1 MKWWLIVVVLIAGC
15 GSNPLTFSPLTFS
28 EEAFLGTWA
37 TEFDGEDGT
46 KVRIIWTFESLFDGD
61 RTVWNEIHR
70 DDAFIR
76 HRKGEWQVLNSSRLR
91 VVLDSENLT
100 VTDNYDGDPEE
111 INSDSIGEIVGTILG
126 DILRAL
132 TDDEYTI
139 DFIRDG
145 DVLQMK
151 WYNDEYHTYIL
162 MG

>member
-1 MKWWLIVVVLIAGC
+1 MKWWIIVVVLIAGC
-15 GSNPLTFSPLTFS
+15 GSNPLTSS
-28 EEAFLGTWA
+28 EEAFLGTWV
-37 TEFDGEDGT
+37 TEFDEEDGT
-46 KVRIIWTFESLFDGD
+46 KVRIIWTFESLFEGD
-61 RTVWNEIHR
+61 RTVWNVIHR
-70 DDAFIR
+70 NDAFIR

-100 VTDNYDGDPEE
+100 VTDHYDGDPEE

>member
-15 GSNPLTFSPLTFS
+15 GSNPPTFS
-28 EEAFLGTWA
+28 EAAFLGTWV

-46 KVRIIWTFESLFDGD
+46 KVRIIWTFDSLFGGD

-100 VTDNYDGDPEE
+100 VTDHYDGDPEA
-111 INSDSIGEIVGTILG
+111 ITSDSDAEFIGTILG
-126 DILRAL
+126 DILSAL

-139 DFIRDG
+139 DYIRDG
-145 DVLQMK
+145 DVLRMK

>member
-15 GSNPLTFSPLTFS
+15 GSNPLTSS
-28 EEAFLGTWA
+28 EEAFLGTWV
-37 TEFDGEDGT
+37 TEFDEQNGT

-61 RTVWNEIHR
+61 RTVRNEIHR
-70 DDAFIR
+70 NDAFIR

-91 VVLDSENLT
+91 VVLDSQNLT

-111 INSDSIGEIVGTILG
+111 INSDGTGEIVGTILG
-126 DILRAL
+126 GILSAL

>member
-15 GSNPLTFSPLTFS
+15 GSNPPTFS
-28 EEAFLGTWA
+28 EVAFLGTGV

-76 HRKGEWQVLNSSRLR
+76 HRTGEWNVLNSSRLR

-100 VTDNYDGDPEE
+100 VTDHYDGDPEA
-111 INSDSIGEIVGTILG
+111 ITSDSDAEFIGTILG
-126 DILRAL
+126 DILSAL

-139 DFIRDG
+139 DYIRDG
-145 DVLQMK
+145 DVLRMK

>member
-15 GSNPLTFSPLTFS
+15 GRNPLTFS
-28 EEAFLGTWA
+28 EEAFLGTWV

-61 RTVWNEIHR
+61 RTVWNEIHK
-70 DDAFIR
+70 DDAFVR
-76 HRKGEWQVLNSSRLR
+76 HRKGQWQVLDSSRLR

-100 VTDNYDGDPEE
+100 VTDHYDGDPEA
-111 INSDSIGEIVGTILG
+111 ITSDSDTEFIGTILG

-145 DVLQMK
+145 DVLRMK

>member
-15 GSNPLTFSPLTFS
+15 GSNPPTFS
-28 EEAFLGTWA
+28 EKAFLGTWV

-100 VTDNYDGDPEE
+100 VSIT
-111 INSDSIGEIVGTILG
+111 SDSDTEFIGTILG

>member
-1 MKWWLIVVVLIAGC
+1 MKWLPIVVVLIAGC
-15 GSNPLTFSPLTFS
+15 GSNALTSS
-28 EEAFLGTWA
+28 EEEFLGTWV
-37 TEFDGEDGT
+37 TEFDEKDGT

-61 RTVWNEIHR
+61 RNVWNEIHR

-91 VVLDSENLT
+91 VVLDSQNLT
-100 VTDNYDGDPEE
+100 VTDNYDGDLEE
-111 INSDSIGEIVGTILG
+111 NNSDGAGEIIGTILG
-126 DILRAL
+126 GMLSAL

-151 WYNDEYHTYIL
+151 WYNDEYHSYIL

>member
-15 GSNPLTFSPLTFS
+15 GSNPLTSS
-28 EEAFLGTWA
+28 EEAFLGTWV
-37 TEFDGEDGT
+37 TEFDGEDET

-126 DILRAL
+126 DILSAL

-162 MG
+162 MD

>member
-15 GSNPLTFSPLTFS
+15 GSNPLTSS
-28 EEAFLGTWA
+28 EEAFLGTWV

-70 DDAFIR
+70 NDAFIR

-111 INSDSIGEIVGTILG
+111 INSDGTGEIVGTILG
-126 DILRAL
+126 DIFSAL

>member
-15 GSNPLTFSPLTFS
+15 GSNPPTFS
-28 EEAFLGTWA
+28 EKAFLGTWV
-37 TEFDGEDGT
+37 TEFDEEDGT

-100 VTDNYDGDPEE
+100 VTDHYDGDPEA
-111 INSDSIGEIVGTILG
+111 ITSDSIGEIVGTILG

-139 DFIRDG
+139 DYIRDG

>member
-15 GSNPLTFSPLTFS
+15 GSNPPTFS
-28 EEAFLGTWA
+28 EEAFLGTWV

-100 VTDNYDGDPEE
+100 VTDHYDGDPEE

-126 DILRAL
+126 DILSAL

>member
-1 MKWWLIVVVLIAGC
+1 MKWWLIIVVLIAGC
-15 GSNPLTFSPLTFS
+15 GSNLLTSS
-28 EEAFLGTWA
+28 EEAFLGTWV
-37 TEFDGEDGT
+37 TEFDEQNGT

-91 VVLDSENLT
+91 VVLDSQNLT

-111 INSDSIGEIVGTILG
+111 TNSDGTGEIVGTILG
-126 DILRAL
+126 GILRAL

>member
-15 GSNPLTFSPLTFS
+15 GSNPPTFS
-28 EEAFLGTWA
+28 EEAFLGAWV
-37 TEFDGEDGT
+37 TEFDGEEGT

-100 VTDNYDGDPEE
+100 VTDNYDGDPGEM
-111 INSDSIGEIVGTILG
+111 NSDSTGEIVGTILW
-126 DILRAL
+126 DILSAL

>member
-1 MKWWLIVVVLIAGC
+1 M
-15 GSNPLTFSPLTFS
+15 
-28 EEAFLGTWA
+28 GTWV
-37 TEFDGEDGT
+37 TEFDEPNGT

-61 RTVWNEIHR
+61 RTVRNEIHR

-91 VVLDSENLT
+91 VVLDSQNLT
-100 VTDNYDGDPEE
+100 VTDNYDGDLEE
-111 INSDSIGEIVGTILG
+111 NNSDGAGEIIGTILG
-126 DILRAL
+126 GILSAL

-151 WYNDEYHTYIL
+151 
-162 MG
+162 

>member
-15 GSNPLTFSPLTFS
+15 GSNPLTSS
-28 EEAFLGTWA
+28 EEAFLGTWV

>member
-15 GSNPLTFSPLTFS
+15 GSNPPTFS
-28 EEAFLGTWA
+28 EAAFLGTWV

-46 KVRIIWTFESLFDGD
+46 KVRITWTFESLFDGD

-100 VTDNYDGDPEE
+100 VTDYYDGDPEE

-126 DILRAL
+126 DILRSL

>member
-1 MKWWLIVVVLIAGC
+1 MKLWLIIVVLFSGC
-15 GSNPLTFSPLTFS
+15 SNPLTPNPLTS
-28 EEAFLGTWA
+28 VEEEFLGTWV

-46 KVRIIWTFESLFDGD
+46 KVRIIWTFESMFDGD

>member
-1 MKWWLIVVVLIAGC
+1 MKWWLIVVVLFSGC
-15 GSNPLTFSPLTFS
+15 SNPLTSVPLTS
-28 EEAFLGTWA
+28 VEEEFLGTWV

-46 KVRIIWTFESLFDGD
+46 KVRIIWTFESLYDGD
-61 RTVWNEIHR
+61 RTVWNEIHK
-70 DDAFIR
+70 DEAFVR
-76 HRKGEWQVLNSSRLR
+76 HRKGQWQVLDSSRLR

-100 VTDNYDGDPEE
+100 VTDHYDGDPEA
-111 INSDSIGEIVGTILG
+111 ITSDSDAEFIGTILG
-126 DILRAL
+126 DILSAL

>member
-15 GSNPLTFSPLTFS
+15 GSNPLTSS
-28 EEAFLGTWA
+28 EEAFLGTWV
-37 TEFDGEDGT
+37 TEFDEENGT

-100 VTDNYDGDPEE
+100 VTDHYDGDPEA
-111 INSDSIGEIVGTILG
+111 ITSDSIGEIVGTILG